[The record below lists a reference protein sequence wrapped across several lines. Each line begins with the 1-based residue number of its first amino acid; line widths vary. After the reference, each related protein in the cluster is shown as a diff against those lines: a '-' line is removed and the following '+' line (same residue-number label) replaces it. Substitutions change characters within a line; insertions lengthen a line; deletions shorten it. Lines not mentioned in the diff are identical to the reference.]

1 MPPEPGARSGEP
13 PVPPLLRLGPFGGR
27 QLVVRMGVGAGRGV
41 HLMQRVDGETGG
53 AQDADPCAVIRVELH
68 PTAGGWQAMGLALRS
83 LQAFPGQAGCL
94 RQAQG
99 DQDAGGVEDQLP
111 AGA

>member
-1 MPPEPGARSGEP
+1 MLQVCPGGSRAAHRQADWFLGLRRAANFDLPER
-13 PVPPLLRLGPFGGR
+13 
-27 QLVVRMGVGAGRGV
+27 GRGEAR
-41 HLMQRVDGETGG
+41 L
-53 AQDADPCAVIRVELH
+53 ASADSLRSH
-68 PTAGGWQAMGLALRS
+68 PAAGGWQAVGLALRS